1 MTKITTHSETAEH
14 FSARFV
20 NHSTTM
26 KKNGTKLIQS
36 NSFSYSSG
44 RACNDLG
51 STLSKFMSAVDKV
64 SRSIQTDAETIL
76 KINQTFIDKD
86 KENEKRFDG

>member
-64 SRSIQTDAETIL
+64 RRSIQTDAETIL